1 MSLWMIGL
9 HLRQVMLSV
18 DLELC
23 QHAEAHSAASAASRR
38 AVDRLDVIV
47 AAAGAIEE
55 LPAAGHPSGARRSCV
70 AGRWRA

>member
-1 MSLWMIGL
+1 
-9 HLRQVMLSV
+9 
-18 DLELC
+18 
-23 QHAEAHSAASAASRR
+23 
-38 AVDRLDVIV
+38 VDRLDVIV